1 MSIFKTYFDYL
12 NFTDEDIEEFLHGEY
27 TDVDCINN
35 YDLKEYTLEVGDDD
49 LPF

>member
-12 NFTDEDIEEFLHGEY
+12 NFTEEDIEEFLHGEY

>member
-27 TDVDCINN
+27 TDVDSTNV
-35 YDLKEYTLEVGDDD
+35 YELKEYTLEVGDDD